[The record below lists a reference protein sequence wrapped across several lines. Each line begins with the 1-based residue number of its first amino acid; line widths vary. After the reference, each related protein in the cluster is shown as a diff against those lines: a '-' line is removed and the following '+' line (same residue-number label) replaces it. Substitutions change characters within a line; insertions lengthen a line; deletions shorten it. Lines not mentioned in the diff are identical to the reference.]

1 MTSHGGQWHS
11 TGSVPLTALGT
22 SRIPTAFPILRRP
35 ETAGGTRRRDGERI
49 SGVAAPAMTQISP
62 RRYSPVFSAARKA
75 DWGISTLP
83 NWRIFFFPFFCF
95 SRSFFL
101 RVMSPP

>member
-1 MTSHGGQWHS
+1 MDADIREGC
-11 TGSVPLTALGT
+11 P
-22 SRIPTAFPILRRP
+22 FPIYPCYSVSIRVSEIFFMSSKELEKPRN
-35 ETAGGTRRRDGERI
+35 AG
-49 SGVAAPAMTQISP
+49 S
-62 RRYSPVFSAARKA
+62 YSPVFSAARKA

-95 SRSFFL
+95 SSSFFF